1 MKLEH
6 LTHKSRILL
15 LALAINGASSPLSA
29 SPIEQIGDRYIVH
42 VPELDLR
49 GDESLMDI
57 LLMCPDVI
65 SLDSRTTLAGDP
77 LANLYGKIVIRF
89 DNVEYGLD
97 YNTLL
102 HNLKAREIE
111 KIQVCINTD
120 VMKGTGSQKKVID
133 IHLRKDVGAVK
144 GLEGDYYTEGN
155 NGKGTLGEKI
165 SGRLGLFGDTY
176 GGGEAITSVRYHG
189 DNLRILSHMEGNMQ
203 RSAIDGAPTNHR
215 SHEGAKVTMSWDI
228 TSKDNLMITATQTYT
243 RNRLAGYS
251 ANGNSSANGY
261 SSNGI
266 STNEYSSNAN
276 SSTGTTVFENPADYS
291 RYYNVELDYLRTLSK
306 NGASMLFT
314 LASDHAGD
322 NGYDYHNRST
332 FPYTILEFNFPLF
345 TPNLWIT
352 AGFEG
357 GLSYE
362 RDCIV
367 RETSHSDYEDFY
379 AQADLTLGKWGFM
392 VGDRYRRTNTS
403 NHNAYTLSTYYH
415 INAQRTLQASFSQQF
430 YNAALGDIAQ
440 KPVYRAEL
448 KHTFQ
453 KKNFFLS
460 TMIRYIDQDLN
471 EGKVKTFNFGN
482 TLFWHIGMLRLTAGL
497 STYKEELRKNE
508 FENRGVENGIGDR
521 NKIGNGNGNENGNGI
536 GNVNGNGNGNVNGNR
551 NGNVNGNRNGNEIG
565 NKIGSYNLGEKNANN
580 ENGSPAEKINSQYF
594 VFKLAPQLSLPG
606 DWRLTATMLWSTH
619 RNEEGLSYT
628 PANLYAEAAVYKT
641 FNRHWLLEARYH
653 DIAGQHLGNR
663 AATIGCTY
671 YF

>member
-1 MKLEH
+1 MNLEY
-6 LTHKSRILL
+6 LTRKSRILL
-15 LALAINGASSPLSA
+15 LALAINGAASPLTA

-65 SLDSRTTLAGDP
+65 SLDGRTTLAGDP
-77 LANLYGKIVIRF
+77 LANLYGKFVIRF

-111 KIQVCINTD
+111 KIQVCMNTD

-144 GLEGDYYTEGN
+144 GLEGDYYAEGN
-155 NGKGTLGEKI
+155 NGKGTAGEKT
-165 SGRLGLFGDTY
+165 SGRIGLFGDTY
-176 GGGEAITSVRYHG
+176 GGGEAIASVRYHG
-189 DNLRILSHMEGNMQ
+189 DNLRILSHVEGNMQ

-215 SHEGAKVTMSWDI
+215 SHEGAKVNLTWDI
-228 TSKDNLMITATQTYT
+228 TSRDNLMITATQTYT
-243 RNRLAGYS
+243 RNRLSGYS
-251 ANGNSSANGY
+251 QTGNSQTGY
-261 SSNGI
+261 SQTG
-266 STNEYSSNAN
+266 N
-276 SSTGTTVFENPADYS
+276 SLVPTPADYS
-291 RYYNVELDYLRTLSK
+291 RYYNVELDYLRTLAK

-314 LASDHAGD
+314 IASDHTGD
-322 NGYDYHNRST
+322 NGGMYIDPTANGSIEGYSQATPAYHNRST
-332 FPYTILEFNFPLF
+332 YPYTILEFNFPLF
-345 TPNLWIT
+345 TENLWIT

-362 RDCIV
+362 RDCLAKQ
-367 RETSHSDYEDFY
+367 TSHSDYEDFY

-392 VGDRYRRTNTS
+392 VGDRNRRTNNS
-403 NHNAYTLSTYYH
+403 HHNAYTVSAYH
-415 INAQRTLQASFSQQF
+415 HFNTHRTLQASFSQQF
-430 YNAALGDIAQ
+430 YNAALGDIDQ

-448 KHTFQ
+448 KHTYQQ
-453 KKNFFLS
+453 KKFILS
-460 TMIRYIDQDLN
+460 TVIRYIGQDLN
-471 EGKVKTFNFGN
+471 EGKLKTFNFGN

-497 STYKEELRKNE
+497 SSNKEELKRSDN
-508 FENRGVENGIGDR
+508 
-521 NKIGNGNGNENGNGI
+521 
-536 GNVNGNGNGNVNGNR
+536 
-551 NGNVNGNRNGNEIG
+551 
-565 NKIGSYNLGEKNANN
+565 
-580 ENGSPAEKINSQYF
+580 EKINSQYF

-606 DWRLTATMLWSTH
+606 DWRLTSTLLWSTH

-641 FNRHWLLEARYH
+641 FSRHWLLEARYH

>member
-1 MKLEH
+1 MNFSY
-6 LTHKSRILL
+6 LTLHRRI
-15 LALAINGASSPLSA
+15 ALMAFALSCNFYPTNA
-29 SPIEQIGDRYIVH
+29 MPIEQIGDRYIVH

-57 LLMCPDVI
+57 LMMCPDVI
-65 SLDSRTTLAGDP
+65 TLDGRTTLDGDT
-77 LANLYGKIVIRF
+77 LGNLYGKFVIRF

-111 KIQVCINTD
+111 KIQVCLNTD

-133 IHLRKDVGAVK
+133 IHLRKEVGAVK
-144 GLEGDYYTEGN
+144 GLEGDYYAEGN
-155 NGKGTLGEKI
+155 NGKGSTGEKI
-165 SGRLGLFGDTY
+165 SGRVGVFGDTY
-176 GGGEAITSVRYHG
+176 GGAEAITSVRYHG
-189 DNLRILSHMEGNMQ
+189 DNLHILSHVEGNMQ

-243 RNRLAGYS
+243 RNRQAGSIEENYS
-251 ANGNSSANGY
+251 L
-261 SSNGI
+261 
-266 STNEYSSNAN
+266 
-276 SSTGTTVFENPADYS
+276 TGTQMTPNPADYS
-291 RYYNVELDYLRTLSK
+291 RYYNVEVDYLRTLSK

-314 LASDHAGD
+314 LASDHTGD
-322 NGYDYHNRST
+322 NGYACHNRST
-332 FPYTILEFNFPLF
+332 YPYTILEFYFPLF

-362 RDCIV
+362 RDCFV
-367 RETSHSDYEDFY
+367 KETSHSDYEDFY
-379 AQADLTLGKWGFM
+379 AQADLTLGKWGVM

-415 INAQRTLQASFSQQF
+415 INAQRTLQASFSQQY
-430 YNAALGDIAQ
+430 YNAALGDIEQ

-453 KKNFFLS
+453 KKKFFLN
-460 TMIRYIDQDLN
+460 TMIRYISQDLN
-471 EGKVKTFNFGN
+471 EGKVNTFNFGN

-497 STYKEELRKNE
+497 SSYKEEFKRSKTYLS
-508 FENRGVENGIGDR
+508 
-521 NKIGNGNGNENGNGI
+521 GNNNSENGNG
-536 GNVNGNGNGNVNGNR
+536 
-551 NGNVNGNRNGNEIG
+551 
-565 NKIGSYNLGEKNANN
+565 
-580 ENGSPAEKINSQYF
+580 ENGYSEKINSQYF

-606 DWRLTATMLWSTH
+606 DWRLTSTLLWSTH
-619 RNEEGLSYT
+619 RNEEGLSYA

-653 DIAGQHLGNR
+653 DIAGQHQGNR

>member
-1 MKLEH
+1 MNHTNLAK
-6 LTHKSRILL
+6 TCGILL
-15 LALAINGASSPLSA
+15 LTSALYVHPSQLNAA
-29 SPIEQIGDRYIVH
+29 PIEQIGDRYIVH

-57 LLMCPDVI
+57 LMMCPDVI
-65 SLDSRTTLAGDP
+65 TLDGRTTLSSDP
-77 LANLYGKIVIRF
+77 LANLYGKFVIRF

-111 KIQVCINTD
+111 KVQVCLNTD

-144 GLEGDYYTEGN
+144 GLEGDYYAEGN
-155 NGKGTLGEKI
+155 NGKGTAGEKI
-165 SGRLGLFGDTY
+165 SGRMGLFGDTY
-176 GGGEAITSVRYHG
+176 GGAEAITSVRYHG
-189 DNLRILSHMEGNMQ
+189 DNLHILSHVEGNMQ

-215 SHEGAKVTMSWDI
+215 SHEGAKVNLTWDI
-228 TSKDNLMITATQTYT
+228 TNKDNLMITATQTYT
-243 RNRLAGYS
+243 RNRL
-251 ANGNSSANGY
+251 
-261 SSNGI
+261 
-266 STNEYSSNAN
+266 
-276 SSTGTTVFENPADYS
+276 TGTPADYS

-306 NGASMLFT
+306 NGANMLIT
-314 LASDHAGD
+314 IASDHTGD
-322 NGYDYHNRST
+322 NGGNDDHEYEQTPTAYHNRST
-332 FPYTILEFNFPLF
+332 YPYSILEFNFPLF

-367 RETSHSDYEDFY
+367 KETSHSDYEDFY

-392 VGDRYRRTNTS
+392 VGDRYRRTNAS

-415 INAQRTLQASFSQQF
+415 INAHRTLQASFSQQF
-430 YNAALGDIAQ
+430 YNAALGNIDQ

-448 KHTFQ
+448 KHTYQ
-453 KKNFFLS
+453 KKNFFLN
-460 TMIRYIDQDLN
+460 TVIRYIGQDLN

-482 TLFWHIGMLRLTAGL
+482 TLYWHIGMLRLTAGL
-497 STYKEELRKNE
+497 SSYNEELKRKK
-508 FENRGVENGIGDR
+508 VEQNDNIED
-521 NKIGNGNGNENGNGI
+521 
-536 GNVNGNGNGNVNGNR
+536 
-551 NGNVNGNRNGNEIG
+551 
-565 NKIGSYNLGEKNANN
+565 GSY
-580 ENGSPAEKINSQYF
+580 SEKINSQYF
-594 VFKLAPQLSLPG
+594 VFKLAPQLSLPS
-606 DWRLTATMLWSTH
+606 DWRLTSTLLWSTH
-619 RNEEGLSYT
+619 RNEEGLSYA
-628 PANLYAEAAVYKT
+628 PANLYVEAAVYKT

>member
-1 MKLEH
+1 MNLR
-6 LTHKSRILL
+6 TFL
-15 LALAINGASSPLSA
+15 LALALGGTTYQMNAA
-29 SPIEQIGDRYIVH
+29 PIEQVGDRYIVH

-65 SLDSRTTLAGDP
+65 TLDGRTTLDGDP
-77 LANLYGKIVIRF
+77 LANLYGKFVIRF

-111 KIQVCINTD
+111 KIQVCLNTD

-144 GLEGDYYTEGN
+144 GLEGDYYAEGN
-155 NGKGTLGEKI
+155 DKKNGRGTAGEKI
-165 SGRLGLFGDTY
+165 SGRVGLFGDTY
-176 GGGEAITSVRYHG
+176 GGGEAIASVRYHG
-189 DNLRILSHMEGNMQ
+189 DNLSILSHVEGNMQ
-203 RSAIDGAPTNHR
+203 RSAFYGAPTNHR

-243 RNRLAGYS
+243 RNRLAGS
-251 ANGNSSANGY
+251 IQERNPQTRS
-261 SSNGI
+261 
-266 STNEYSSNAN
+266 
-276 SSTGTTVFENPADYS
+276 SSTGIPQERNSQTRSSQASTLSIPNPADYS

-306 NGASMLFT
+306 NGASMLLT
-314 LASDHAGD
+314 LASDHTGD
-322 NGYDYHNRST
+322 NGYAYHSRST
-332 FPYTILEFNFPLF
+332 YPYTILEFYFPLF

-362 RDCIV
+362 RDCIAK
-367 RETSHSDYEDFY
+367 ETSHSDYEDFY

-392 VGDRYRRTNTS
+392 VGDRFRRTNTS
-403 NHNAYTLSTYYH
+403 NHNAYTLSSYYH
-415 INAQRTLQASFSQQF
+415 INTHRTLQASFSQQF
-430 YNAALGDIAQ
+430 YNAALGDIDQ

-448 KHTFQ
+448 KHTYQ

-471 EGKVKTFNFGN
+471 VGKVKTFNFGN
-482 TLFWHIGMLRLTAGL
+482 TLFWHIGMLRLTAGI
-497 STYKEELRKNE
+497 SSYKEELKKNE
-508 FENRGVENGIGDR
+508 T
-521 NKIGNGNGNENGNGI
+521 
-536 GNVNGNGNGNVNGNR
+536 
-551 NGNVNGNRNGNEIG
+551 
-565 NKIGSYNLGEKNANN
+565 
-580 ENGSPAEKINSQYF
+580 EKINSQYF

-619 RNEEGLSYT
+619 RPESSLSYA

-641 FNRHWLLEARYH
+641 ISRHWLLEARYH
-653 DIAGQHLGNR
+653 DIATQHLGNR

>member
-1 MKLEH
+1 MNLEY
-6 LTHKSRILL
+6 LTRKSRILL
-15 LALAINGASSPLSA
+15 LALAINGATSPLAA

-57 LLMCPDVI
+57 LLMCPDI
-65 SLDSRTTLAGDP
+65 ITLDGRTTLDGDP
-77 LANLYGKIVIRF
+77 LANLYGKFVIRF

-111 KIQVCINTD
+111 KIQVCLNTD

-144 GLEGDYYTEGN
+144 GLEGDYYAEGN
-155 NGKGTLGEKI
+155 DKKNGRGTAGEKI
-165 SGRLGLFGDTY
+165 SGRVGLFGDTY

-189 DNLRILSHMEGNMQ
+189 DNLSILSHVEGNMQ

-228 TSKDNLMITATQTYT
+228 TSKDNLMITATQTYM
-243 RNRLAGYS
+243 RNRLAGYIQAGNHS
-251 ANGNSSANGY
+251 QAGNSQA
-261 SSNGI
+261 
-266 STNEYSSNAN
+266 
-276 SSTGTTVFENPADYS
+276 GTPSIPNPADYS
-291 RYYNVELDYLRTLSK
+291 RYYNVEVDYLRTLSK
-306 NGASMLFT
+306 NGASMLLT
-314 LASDHAGD
+314 LASDHTGD
-322 NGYDYHNRST
+322 NGGVHLSDIRPSYGDMYADGNYKAAYHNRST
-332 FPYTILEFNFPLF
+332 YPYTILEFYFPLF

-357 GLSYE
+357 GLSHE
-362 RDCIV
+362 RDCLV
-367 RETSHSDYEDFY
+367 KETSHSDYEDFY

-403 NHNAYTLSTYYH
+403 NHNAYTLSSYYH
-415 INAQRTLQASFSQQF
+415 INTHRTLQASFSQQY
-430 YNAALGDIAQ
+430 YNAALGDIDQ

-448 KHTFQ
+448 KHTYQ

-497 STYKEELRKNE
+497 SSYKEELRKYE
-508 FENRGVENGIGDR
+508 V
-521 NKIGNGNGNENGNGI
+521 K
-536 GNVNGNGNGNVNGNR
+536 
-551 NGNVNGNRNGNEIG
+551 
-565 NKIGSYNLGEKNANN
+565 
-580 ENGSPAEKINSQYF
+580 NGSLNKSETSEKTYLSEKINSQYF
-594 VFKLAPQLSLPG
+594 VFKLAPQLSLPS
-606 DWRLTATMLWSTH
+606 DWRLTTTMLWSTH
-619 RNEEGLSYT
+619 RNEEGLSYA

>member
-1 MKLEH
+1 MNL
-6 LTHKSRILL
+6 RILL
-15 LALAINGASSPLSA
+15 AALALSGFTYQMNA

-65 SLDSRTTLAGDP
+65 TLDGRTTLSDDP
-77 LANLYGKIVIRF
+77 LANLYGTFVIRF

-111 KIQVCINTD
+111 KVQVCMNTD

-133 IHLRKDVGAVK
+133 IHLRKDVG
-144 GLEGDYYTEGN
+144 
-155 NGKGTLGEKI
+155 GEKF

-176 GGGEAITSVRYHG
+176 GGAEAITSVRYHG
-189 DNLRILSHMEGNMQ
+189 EKLRILSHVEGNMQ

-215 SHEGAKVTMSWDI
+215 SHEGAKVNLSWDF
-228 TSKDNLMITATQTYT
+228 TSRDNLMITATQTYT

-251 ANGNSSANGY
+251 QVGNSLSGY
-261 SSNGI
+261 SQTG
-266 STNEYSSNAN
+266 SSL
-276 SSTGTTVFENPADYS
+276 VPNPADYS
-291 RYYNVELDYLRTLSK
+291 RYYNVEIDYLRTLSK
-306 NGASMLFT
+306 NGASMLLT
-314 LASDHAGD
+314 LASDHTGD
-322 NGYDYHNRST
+322 NGGINIAPRNFGENYGENNGGIDANGYSQATPAYHSRST
-332 FPYTILEFNFPLF
+332 YPYTILEFNFPLF

-362 RDCIV
+362 RDCLAKHT
-367 RETSHSDYEDFY
+367 EHADYEDFY

-392 VGDRYRRTNTS
+392 VGDRYRRTNAS
-403 NHNAYTLSTYYH
+403 NHNAYTVSAYH
-415 INAQRTLQASFSQQF
+415 HFNAHRTLQASFSQQF
-430 YNAALGDIAQ
+430 YNAVWGDIEQ
-440 KPVYRAEL
+440 HPVYRAEL
-448 KHTFQ
+448 KHTYQ
-453 KKNFFLS
+453 KKKFILS
-460 TMIRYIDQDLN
+460 TVIRYISQDLN

-482 TLFWHIGMLRLTAGL
+482 TLFWHIGMLRLTAGI
-497 STYKEELRKNE
+497 SSYKEELRKYEVYNQG
-508 FENRGVENGIGDR
+508 F
-521 NKIGNGNGNENGNGI
+521 GNENGSL
-536 GNVNGNGNGNVNGNR
+536 
-551 NGNVNGNRNGNEIG
+551 
-565 NKIGSYNLGEKNANN
+565 NKSVTGKKANLGEKL
-580 ENGSPAEKINSQYF
+580 NSQYF
-594 VFKLAPQLSLPG
+594 VFKLAPQLSLPD

-619 RNEEGLSYT
+619 RSESSLSYA

-641 FNRHWLLEARYH
+641 ISRHWLLEARYH
-653 DIAGQHLGNR
+653 DIATQHLGNR

>member
-1 MKLEH
+1 MNFR
-6 LTHKSRILL
+6 TFL
-15 LALAINGASSPLSA
+15 LALTLGSSTYQMNA
-29 SPIEQIGDRYIVH
+29 APIEQIGDRYIVH

-65 SLDSRTTLAGDP
+65 TLDGRTTLSDDP
-77 LANLYGKIVIRF
+77 LANLYGTFVIRF

-111 KIQVCINTD
+111 KVQVCMNTD

-133 IHLRKDVGAVK
+133 IHLRKDVG
-144 GLEGDYYTEGN
+144 D
-155 NGKGTLGEKI
+155 EKI

-176 GGGEAITSVRYHG
+176 GGAEAITSVRYHG
-189 DNLRILSHMEGNMQ
+189 DNLRILSHVEGNMQ
-203 RSAIDGAPTNHR
+203 RSAIDGAPTDHR
-215 SHEGAKVTMSWDI
+215 SHEGAKVNLSWDI
-228 TSKDNLMITATQTYT
+228 TSRDNLMITATQTYT
-243 RNRLAGYS
+243 RNRQS
-251 ANGNSSANGY
+251 GNVLKDNKL
-261 SSNGI
+261 
-266 STNEYSSNAN
+266 TK
-276 SSTGTTVFENPADYS
+276 NPADYQ
-291 RYYNVELDYLRTLSK
+291 RYYNVELDYLRTLAK
-306 NGASMLFT
+306 NGANMLLT
-314 LASDHAGD
+314 LASDHTGD
-322 NGYDYHNRST
+322 NGGIYIAPSIANYSQAKPAYHNRAT
-332 FPYTILEFNFPLF
+332 YPYTILEFNFPLF
-345 TPNLWIT
+345 TQNLWIT

-362 RDCIV
+362 RDCLAKHT
-367 RETSHSDYEDFY
+367 EHSDYEDFY

-392 VGDRYRRTNTS
+392 VGDRYRRTNAS

-415 INAQRTLQASFSQQF
+415 INAHRTLQASFSQQF
-430 YNAALGDIAQ
+430 YNAVWGDIDQ

-448 KHTFQ
+448 KHTYQ

-460 TMIRYIDQDLN
+460 TVIRYIDQDLN

-482 TLFWHIGMLRLTAGL
+482 TLFWHIGMLRLTAGI
-497 STYKEELRKNE
+497 SSYKEELRKYEVYNQG
-508 FENRGVENGIGDR
+508 F
-521 NKIGNGNGNENGNGI
+521 
-536 GNVNGNGNGNVNGNR
+536 
-551 NGNVNGNRNGNEIG
+551 G
-565 NKIGSYNLGEKNANN
+565 NKGGNN
-580 ENGSPAEKINSQYF
+580 SEAAHENGSLNKSETGEKTNLSEKFNSQYF

-619 RNEEGLSYT
+619 RKESSLSYA

-641 FNRHWLLEARYH
+641 ISRHWLLEARYH
-653 DIAGQHLGNR
+653 DIATQHLGNR

>member
-1 MKLEH
+1 MNHTNLAK
-6 LTHKSRILL
+6 TCGILL
-15 LALAINGASSPLSA
+15 LTSALYVHPNQLNAA
-29 SPIEQIGDRYIVH
+29 PIEQIGDRYIVH

-57 LLMCPDVI
+57 LMMCPDVI
-65 SLDSRTTLAGDP
+65 TLDGRTTLSSDP
-77 LANLYGKIVIRF
+77 LANLYGKFVIRF

-111 KIQVCINTD
+111 KVQVCLNTD

-144 GLEGDYYTEGN
+144 GLEGDYYAEGN
-155 NGKGTLGEKI
+155 NGKGTTGEKI
-165 SGRLGLFGDTY
+165 SGRVGLFGDTY
-176 GGGEAITSVRYHG
+176 GGAEAITSVRYHG
-189 DNLRILSHMEGNMQ
+189 DNLHILSHVEGNMQ

-215 SHEGAKVTMSWDI
+215 SHEGAKVNLTWDI
-228 TSKDNLMITATQTYT
+228 TNKDNLMITATQTYT
-243 RNRLAGYS
+243 RNRL
-251 ANGNSSANGY
+251 
-261 SSNGI
+261 
-266 STNEYSSNAN
+266 
-276 SSTGTTVFENPADYS
+276 TGNPADYS

-306 NGASMLFT
+306 NGANMLIT
-314 LASDHAGD
+314 IASDHTGE
-322 NGYDYHNRST
+322 NGGSNAYEYEQESSAYHNRST
-332 FPYTILEFNFPLF
+332 YPYTILEFNFPLF

-367 RETSHSDYEDFY
+367 KETSHSDYEDFY
-379 AQADLTLGKWGFM
+379 AQADLTFGKWGFM
-392 VGDRYRRTNTS
+392 VGDRYRRTNAS

-415 INAQRTLQASFSQQF
+415 INAHRTLQASFSQQF
-430 YNAALGDIAQ
+430 YNATLGNIDQ

-448 KHTFQ
+448 KHTYQ
-453 KKNFFLS
+453 KKNFFLN
-460 TMIRYIDQDLN
+460 TVIRYIDQDLN

-482 TLFWHIGMLRLTAGL
+482 TLYWHIGMLRLTAGL
-497 STYKEELRKNE
+497 SSYNEELKRKK
-508 FENRGVENGIGDR
+508 VDQ
-521 NKIGNGNGNENGNGI
+521 NGNIEEGCY
-536 GNVNGNGNGNVNGNR
+536 
-551 NGNVNGNRNGNEIG
+551 
-565 NKIGSYNLGEKNANN
+565 S
-580 ENGSPAEKINSQYF
+580 EKINSQYF
-594 VFKLAPQLSLPG
+594 VFKLAPQLSLPS
-606 DWRLTATMLWSTH
+606 DWRLTSTLLWSTH
-619 RNEEGLSYT
+619 RNEEGLSYA
-628 PANLYAEAAVYKT
+628 PANLYVEAGIYKT

>member
-1 MKLEH
+1 MNLR
-6 LTHKSRILL
+6 TFL
-15 LALAINGASSPLSA
+15 LALALGGTTYQMNAA
-29 SPIEQIGDRYIVH
+29 PIEQVGDRYIVH

-65 SLDSRTTLAGDP
+65 TLDGRTTLDGDQ
-77 LANLYGKIVIRF
+77 LANLYGKFVIRF

-111 KIQVCINTD
+111 KIQVCLNTD

-133 IHLRKDVGAVK
+133 IQLRKDVGAVK
-144 GLEGDYYTEGN
+144 GLEGNYYTEGN
-155 NGKGTLGEKI
+155 NGKGAAGEKI
-165 SGRLGLFGDTY
+165 SGRVGLFGDTY
-176 GGGEAITSVRYHG
+176 GGGEAIASVRYHG
-189 DNLRILSHMEGNMQ
+189 DNLSILSHVEGNMQ
-203 RSAIDGAPTNHR
+203 RSAFYGAPTNHR

-243 RNRLAGYS
+243 RNRLAGS
-251 ANGNSSANGY
+251 IQERNPQTRSSQA
-261 SSNGI
+261 
-266 STNEYSSNAN
+266 STLSIP
-276 SSTGTTVFENPADYS
+276 NPADYS

-306 NGASMLFT
+306 NGASMLLT
-314 LASDHAGD
+314 LASDHTGD
-322 NGYDYHNRST
+322 NGYAYHSRST
-332 FPYTILEFNFPLF
+332 YPYTILEFYFPLF

-362 RDCIV
+362 RDCLV
-367 RETSHSDYEDFY
+367 KETSHSDYEDFY

-392 VGDRYRRTNTS
+392 IGDRFRRTNTS
-403 NHNAYTLSTYYH
+403 NHNAYTLSSYYH
-415 INAQRTLQASFSQQF
+415 INTHRTLQASFSQQY
-430 YNAALGDIAQ
+430 YNAALGDIDQ

-448 KHTFQ
+448 KHTYQ

-471 EGKVKTFNFGN
+471 VGKVKTFNFGN
-482 TLFWHIGMLRLTAGL
+482 TLFWHIGMLRLTAGI
-497 STYKEELRKNE
+497 SSYKEELKKNE
-508 FENRGVENGIGDR
+508 T
-521 NKIGNGNGNENGNGI
+521 
-536 GNVNGNGNGNVNGNR
+536 
-551 NGNVNGNRNGNEIG
+551 
-565 NKIGSYNLGEKNANN
+565 
-580 ENGSPAEKINSQYF
+580 EKINSQYF

-619 RNEEGLSYT
+619 RPESSLSYA

-641 FNRHWLLEARYH
+641 ISRHWLLEARYH
-653 DIAGQHLGNR
+653 DIATQHLGNR